1 MPGGVPTAARKRRS
15 NTDFAALL
23 RTIKADNDRALALGA
38 QVGGS
43 LGLSEFNVQ
52 MLSHALFEA
61 RAKNNKRG
69 MEQAAKLFSTVLNS
83 VANARRA
90 EAASR
95 RAAVSQYSAR
105 TARKKLRLDMAR
117 AALTHSEELG
127 EIRRAE
133 GLTDHE
139 KMLRAAERLFG
150 PASAPEK
157 LFAAASSPG
166 LKA

>member
-1 MPGGVPTAARKRRS
+1 MPRAVPAAARKRPS
-15 NTDFAALL
+15 QGNADFAALL
-23 RTIKADNDRALALGA
+23 KTIKAENDQALALGA

-61 RAKNNKRG
+61 RARNNKRG
-69 MEQAAKLFSTVLNS
+69 MEQAAKLFTSVLNS

-90 EAASR
+90 DAASR
-95 RAAVSQYSAR
+95 RADVSRYSAR
-105 TARKKLRLDMAR
+105 TARKKLHLDVAR
-117 AALTHSEELG
+117 AALRHAAELG
-127 EIRRAE
+127 EIRRAS

-150 PASAPEK
+150 PAPAPEK
-157 LFAAASSPG
+157 LFAAAAS
-166 LKA
+166 A